1 MKLRILLQISC
12 VLGLLYFL
20 PGNFIAEA
28 QSSASVEVKANLRH
42 AHHLFEKGDYE
53 GAVSKLE
60 RVLSFDANNKEAKD
74 LLYQCNQ
81 RVEQQRQAR
90 EKAELDAYTK
100 AKNLGTK
107 SALNEF
113 LALYPSSKYAASVR
127 SMIEDYDLWSTAQQI
142 NTITAYRNYLQ
153 LSANQSYADD
163 ATKRIKD
170 IESENEWQRVRSSNN
185 LNDFQR
191 FVENYPQS
199 QHTQEANAKIH
210 EMKGEQY
217 YNAGNLSQAY
227 SEFTLA
233 GGRYALSYSNQQRYD
248 KAKDYQDYY
257 SLNKYDE
264 STMQNFLSSH
274 PTSEYRTE
282 VMNNIA
288 RIRANRLTAYSS
300 EYHYNNA
307 LLYACDDETRNYVKS
322 KIKESKRQY
331 SKIKR
336 QERVDKFKEN
346 WGKVS
351 FGVDFWDLGFNEL
364 LSSEDDRSY
373 NYGYYDVNLTMRIG
387 SYKAPVYLEIGA
399 KPGAFIYSKN
409 TYDYYDYDSYD
420 YYSYD
425 YDYLETKVYF
435 HIPLFARLKINLFNA
450 WGATKAYLDAT
461 GYYSALRKEQ
471 FEPKFSVG
479 GGFGVAGEHWDWK
492 ILYYRQYLDKDK
504 VYDKDDLKFLGTSL
518 GYFF

>member
-1 MKLRILLQISC
+1 MKRFILFIIVILT
-12 VLGLLYFL
+12 VFL
-20 PGNFIAEA
+20 PSNGFRAYA
-28 QSSASVEVKANLRH
+28 QKSSVEVRANLHH
-42 AHHLFEKGDYE
+42 AHYLYENGDYE
-53 GAVSKLE
+53 EAIIKLE

-74 LLYQCNQ
+74 LLNQCNQ

-90 EKAELDAYTK
+90 EKAELDAFTR
-100 AKNLGTK
+100 AKNDGGK
-107 SALNEF
+107 VALSDF
-113 LALYPSSKYAASVR
+113 IRSYPNSKYVSDARA
-127 SMIEDYDLWSTAQQI
+127 MIEDYDLWFTAQQT
-142 NTITAYRNYLQ
+142 NTIAAYKNYLQ
-153 LSANQSYADD
+153 QSANQSYAEE
-163 ATKRIKD
+163 ATKRIAD
-170 IESENEWQRVRSSNN
+170 MEAENEWQRVRSSNN
-185 LNDFQR
+185 VNDLQR
-191 FVENYPQS
+191 FVTNYPQS
-199 QHTQEANAKIH
+199 QHIQEANAKIH
-210 EMKGEQY
+210 EMKGEQFF
-217 YNAGNLSQAY
+217 NAGNLSQAY

-264 STMQNFLSSH
+264 SAMQNFLASH

-300 EYHYNNA
+300 EYHFNNA

-336 QERVDKFKEN
+336 QERIDKFKEK
-346 WGKVS
+346 WGTVS
-351 FGVDFWDLGFNEL
+351 FGIDLWDLGLNTL
-364 LSSEDDRSY
+364 LSSEDNRSY

-409 TYDYYDYDSYD
+409 TSDSYMDYDTYDYHWDD
-420 YYSYD
+420 
-425 YDYLETKVYF
+425 DYLDTKVYF
-435 HIPLFARLKINLFNA
+435 HMPIFARLKINLFNA
-450 WGATKAYLDAT
+450 WGETKAYINGT
-461 GYYSALRKEQ
+461 GYYSAIRKEK
-471 FEPKFSVG
+471 FEPNFSVG
-479 GGFGVAGEHWDWK
+479 GGFGVAGEHWDWQ

-504 VYDKDDLKFLGTSL
+504 SFNKDDLKFLGTSL